1 MIDSIYDPNDLGPA
15 RPGFSLGRTQ
25 GRAFKGGGGGS
36 SPSNVTNTTKV
47 EPPPQLAPYLAPF
60 MQQASAVAMTPYQQY
75 TGQQIA
81 DFTPDQYAGF
91 DLARQMAG
99 YGMDDVHS
107 SRTQLHSTMGGN
119 YLGYKPGTVSTGQN
133 ALLGQNNPYLQSAI
147 NSAHDDISR
156 TYGNSVFNNTDAT
169 MARAGAFGGSA
180 WQQAQSENARQMSN
194 ELGRVSND
202 MRMADYGLQAQLG
215 EADLARQ
222 LQASQ
227 FNAGLNDSAYQ
238 SERARQLQA
247 AGMLPGMAQQGFA
260 NAQAL
265 LGIGDAQQAQN
276 QGQLDIAYQNWMNQ
290 QNQPYQSLDVMGNAI
305 RTLMGGGGTQ
315 TQTGPNPYQRSGTA
329 SALGGALGG
338 GMLGSSLLPA
348 AAGATPWGLIGGAGL
363 GLLGGLL

>member
-1 MIDSIYDPNDLGPA
+1 MS
-15 RPGFSLGRTQ
+15 
-25 GRAFKGGGGGS
+25 GGGS
-36 SPSNVTNTTKV
+36 SPSNVTNTTKM

-81 DFTPDQYAGF
+81 DFTPDQLAGF
-91 DLARQMAG
+91 DMARQSAG
-99 YGMDDVHS
+99 YGMDDLN
-107 SRTQLHSTMGGN
+107 RGRGQLQATLAGN
-119 YLGYKPGTVSTGQN
+119 YLGYSPGSNAYLGATTNVGQN

-215 EADLARQ
+215 ESDLNRRMQAQQTDLARNSALAQ
-222 LQASQ
+222 
-227 FNAGLNDSAYQ
+227 AGLDMSNANFQ
-238 SERARQLQA
+238 AERARQMQA
-247 AGMLPGMAQQGFA
+247 AGMLPGMSQSGYR

-265 LGIGDAQQAQN
+265 LGIGDAIQGQN

-305 RTLMGGGGTQ
+305 RTLMGGGGTT
-315 TQTGPNPYQRSGTA
+315 TQTGPNPYQRNSTA

-338 GMLGSSLLPA
+338 AGLASSLGA
-348 AAGATPWGLIGGAGL
+348 SMSGAGLAGPWGLAAGAGL

>member
-36 SPSNVTNTTKV
+36 SNVTNTTKV

-60 MQQASAVAMTPYQQY
+60 MQQASAVAMTPYQAYQ
-75 TGQQIA
+75 GQQIA
-81 DFTPDQYAGF
+81 DFTPDQKAGF
-91 DLARQMAG
+91 DMARYEANRSQQ
-99 YGMDDVHS
+99 YL
-107 SRTQLHSTMGGN
+107 SRGNDLLTNTIGGN
-119 YLGYKPGTVSTGQN
+119 YLGYTPGDVTAGKN
-133 ALLGQNNPYLQSAI
+133 AMLGQNNPYLQSAI

-156 TYGNSVFNNTDAT
+156 TFGNSVFNNTDAT

-180 WQQAQSENARQMSN
+180 WQQAQSDNARQMSN

-338 GMLGSSLLPA
+338 GMMGMQLGGPM
-348 AAGATPWGLIGGAGL
+348 GGMVGAGL
-363 GLLGGLL
+363 GLLGGIL